1 MIMKYD
7 PDKHHRRSIRLKGYD
22 YTQNGAYFVTICT
35 WHRQNLFGDIVSG
48 EMQLSRNGEIIESY
62 WDNLIKHHR
71 HVELDQFV
79 IMPNHV
85 HGIILL
91 AEHQVIANGLSDGL
105 NKLRPQ
111 RHGLPEIIRG
121 FKTFSARSINRHHKL
136 TGVSVWQRDYYEHII
151 RNYKRLIR
159 FVVTNPSPLLGRFRR
174 AKELT
179 VAGWGSWRG
188 WEVRCLRQISPT
200 HVGNVPIVG
209 PGLRFLLCGRIA
221 GVSAVLRSLGR

>member
-1 MIMKYD
+1 MKYD

-85 HGIILL
+85 HGIIVLTDS
-91 AEHQVIANGLSDGL
+91 QVIANNDLSGRL
-105 NKLRPQ
+105 NQLRPQ
-111 RHGLPEIIRG
+111 RHGIPEIIRG
-121 FKTFSARSINRHHKL
+121 FKTFSARSINRHRKL
-136 TGVSVWQRDYYEHII
+136 TGVSVWQRGYYEHII
-151 RNYKRLIR
+151 RSQESLQRIR
-159 FVVTNPSPLLGRFRR
+159 EYIINNPMSWEHEDEFHPNNICQWDGKIINLGLQMDL
-174 AKELT
+174 K
-179 VAGWGSWRG
+179 
-188 WEVRCLRQISPT
+188 
-200 HVGNVPIVG
+200 
-209 PGLRFLLCGRIA
+209 
-221 GVSAVLRSLGR
+221 

>member
-1 MIMKYD
+1 MKYD

-35 WHRQNLFGDIVSG
+35 WQRQNLFGDIVSG
-48 EMQLSRNGEIIESY
+48 QMQLSRHGEIIESY

-91 AEHQVIANGLSDGL
+91 TEHQVIANNDLSGGL

-121 FKTFSARSINRHHKL
+121 FKTFSARSINRHRKL

-151 RNYKRLIR
+151 RSQESLHRIR
-159 FVVTNPSPLLGRFRR
+159 EYIINNPMNWENDDELHPNNICKWDGKIRDLGLQLDL
-174 AKELT
+174 K
-179 VAGWGSWRG
+179 
-188 WEVRCLRQISPT
+188 
-200 HVGNVPIVG
+200 
-209 PGLRFLLCGRIA
+209 
-221 GVSAVLRSLGR
+221 